1 MKWMIGRADDL
12 TGDRWLS
19 GPASCKTCRPF
30 LFCRYRMPKGE
41 ALLVNP
47 FGFYTASS
55 GSTEGG
61 AHDEQVIE
69 QWFGLED
76 EHGNP
81 AKGYKYD
88 LLKDGMMHTP
98 GMRICYRC
106 LHPGACT
113 SLLTIFVATKN
124 DVRLTSNLSTSP
136 TGQLL

>member
-19 GPASCKTCRPF
+19 GPASWKTCRPF

-69 QWFGLED
+69 QWFGPED

-88 LLKDGMMHTP
+88 LLKDGVMHTRAASFDS
-98 GMRICYRC
+98 GQSTAVE
-106 LHPGACT
+106 GAADLCT
-113 SLLTIFVATKN
+113 VMWLDREPAART
-124 DVRLTSNLSTSP
+124 
-136 TGQLL
+136 